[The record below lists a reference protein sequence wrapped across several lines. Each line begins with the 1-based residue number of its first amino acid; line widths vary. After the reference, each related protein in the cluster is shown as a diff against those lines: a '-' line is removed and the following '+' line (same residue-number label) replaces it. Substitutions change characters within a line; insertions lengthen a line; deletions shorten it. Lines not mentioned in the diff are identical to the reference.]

1 MANLCSVT
9 YKCTGDPKEIQE
21 LLSVLIANEERKD
34 PLVKNGFGKLWLGC
48 IITALGGNW
57 EEVRCRGE
65 VTGYEMQDETLV
77 IWQDTCWSEQEE
89 FRHYLQKRFPSLT
102 ITYREEECGC
112 EVFHT
117 NSFAD
122 FPERYLLDTYDEPQ
136 YWKTIEEAA
145 KYVSNL
151 VGYEIEPNTD
161 AITTALDN
169 YQNEQEQQGHE
180 VFYSFHEFTEVDD

>member
-48 IITALGGNW
+48 N
-57 EEVRCRGE
+57 
-65 VTGYEMQDETLV
+65 ETLV